1 MDKISSPRKIKE
13 IMDKHGFRLS
23 KSLGQNFLID
33 ENILKK
39 IVDIAKITGIIG
51 LEKPCTTGTHIL
63 AAIQVRDLPPSRN
76 LMQDSVHP
84 QNLQCIRHS
93 SL

>member
-1 MDKISSPRKIKE
+1 VKTLDKISSPRKIKE

-39 IVDIAKITGIIG
+39 IVDIAKITGKDFIIEVG
-51 LEKPCTTGTHIL
+51 PVIGSHLGPETIGICY
-63 AAIQVRDLPPSRN
+63 VW
-76 LMQDSVHP
+76 
-84 QNLQCIRHS
+84 
-93 SL
+93 

>member
-39 IVDIAKITGIIG
+39 IVDIAKITGKDFII
-51 LEKPCTTGTHIL
+51 E
-63 AAIQVRDLPPSRN
+63 
-76 LMQDSVHP
+76 
-84 QNLQCIRHS
+84 
-93 SL
+93 